1 MNEKKDYHLHN
12 HGDDNA
18 LMWKQILRKK
28 KTHSRV
34 RARTHKQGRLFI
46 KVDEVAL
53 WRLIFKRNFVTGS
66 KFVLFCFFFKKEVN
80 TVK

>member
-34 RARTHKQGRLFI
+34 RARTHKQG
-46 KVDEVAL
+46 KAVY
-53 WRLIFKRNFVTGS
+53 KSG
-66 KFVLFCFFFKKEVN
+66 
-80 TVK
+80 